1 MCFACSSRCDSARKC
16 VFWVKAWQFGDSVLC
31 HGVILGFVLSD
42 SRFCVCSLGV
52 RGALREVRVDDAR
65 GGKCEFSGGMCYRC
79 MIGNL

>member
-42 SRFCVCSLGV
+42 SRFCVSSLEV
-52 RGALREVRVDDAR
+52 LRSSVVENVSFLEECVTVA
-65 GGKCEFSGGMCYRC
+65 
-79 MIGNL
+79 